1 MQINNKIE
9 MNCRIFILLVIGVSF
24 VACSKQY
31 YPQMY
36 EKAGEDELE
45 NVFVGSNDVLMAES
59 AVVEQVVD
67 TIKQIVDTVKTEV
80 EKAAAAEKIVES
92 SDKYTTDDGVEVVYA
107 YHVVVGSF
115 SSRANANNLSIE
127 LNKQGIK
134 ATVAKNQN
142 GLYRVFYY
150 STDNEPAVRL
160 VLAKARKKYPDA
172 WMLKL
177 VAR

>member
-1 MQINNKIE
+1 MKK
-9 MNCRIFILLVIGVSF
+9 ILLFASAVLMLS
-24 VACSKQY
+24 ACSKQY

-36 EKAGEDELE
+36 EKAGEDETE
-45 NVFVGSNDVLMAES
+45 NVFIASNDTLEKDTT
-59 AVVEQVVD
+59 VVEEVKQVA
-67 TIKQIVDTVKTEV
+67 DTVKAEV
-80 EKAAAAEKIVES
+80 AKPVETEKIVES
-92 SDKYTTDDGVEVVYA
+92 SDKYTTEDGAEVVYA

-115 SSRANANNLSIE
+115 SSRTNANNMSIE
-127 LNKQGIK
+127 LNKTGIK
-134 ATVAKNQN
+134 ATVAVNQN

-150 STDNEPAVRL
+150 STDNEPDVRT

>member
-1 MQINNKIE
+1 MKKLLL
-9 MNCRIFILLVIGVSF
+9 FASALLVLS
-24 VACSKQY
+24 ACSKQY

-45 NVFVGSNDVLMAES
+45 NVFIGSNDTLKLDSVK
-59 AVVEQVVD
+59 QVVD
-67 TIKQIVDTVKTEV
+67 TVKAEL
-80 EKAAAAEKIVES
+80 EKAVEAEKIVES
-92 SDKYTTDDGVEVVYA
+92 SDKYTTEDGAEVVYA

-134 ATVAKNQN
+134 ATVARNQN

-177 VAR
+177 VAK

>member
-1 MQINNKIE
+1 MKRNF
-9 MNCRIFILLVIGVSF
+9 FIALVLGASLM
-24 VACSKQY
+24 ACSKQY

-36 EKAGEDELE
+36 EKAGADEME
-45 NVFVGSNDVLMAES
+45 NVFIDTTK
-59 AVVEQVVD
+59 VEEVKQDTVKQVVD
-67 TIKQIVDTVKTEV
+67 TVKAEV
-80 EKAAAAEKIVES
+80 AKPVEAEKIVES
-92 SDKYTTDDGVEVVYA
+92 SDKYTTEDGKDVVYA

-115 SSRANANNLSIE
+115 SSRANATNLSIE
-127 LNKQGIK
+127 LNKTGVK
-134 ATVAKNQN
+134 ATVARNQN

-150 STDNEPAVRL
+150 STDNEPEVRQ

>member
-1 MQINNKIE
+1 MKRNF
-9 MNCRIFILLVIGVSF
+9 FIALVLGASLM
-24 VACSKQY
+24 ACSKQY

-36 EKAGEDELE
+36 EKAGADEME
-45 NVFVGSNDVLMAES
+45 NVFIDTTK
-59 AVVEQVVD
+59 VEEVKQDTVKQVVD
-67 TIKQIVDTVKTEV
+67 TVKAEV
-80 EKAAAAEKIVES
+80 EKAVEAEKIVES
-92 SDKYTTDDGVEVVYA
+92 SDKYTTEDGNDVVYA

-127 LNKQGIK
+127 LNKSGIK
-134 ATVAKNQN
+134 ATVARNQN

-150 STDNEPAVRL
+150 STDNEPEVRQ

>member
-1 MQINNKIE
+1 MKRNF
-9 MNCRIFILLVIGVSF
+9 FIALVLGASLM
-24 VACSKQY
+24 ACSKQY

-36 EKAGEDELE
+36 EKAGADEME
-45 NVFVGSNDVLMAES
+45 NVFIDTTK
-59 AVVEQVVD
+59 VEEVKQDTVKQVVD
-67 TIKQIVDTVKTEV
+67 TVKAEV
-80 EKAAAAEKIVES
+80 AKPVETEKIVES
-92 SDKYTTDDGVEVVYA
+92 SDKYTTEDGNDVVYA

-115 SSRANANNLSIE
+115 SSRVNATNLSIE
-127 LNKQGIK
+127 LNKSGIK
-134 ATVAKNQN
+134 ATVARNQN

-150 STDNEPAVRL
+150 STDNEPEVRQ

>member
-1 MQINNKIE
+1 M
-9 MNCRIFILLVIGVSF
+9 LGASL

-36 EKAGEDELE
+36 EKAGEDSSE
-45 NVFVGSNDVLMAES
+45 NVIIAEAEES
-59 AVVEQVVD
+59 VKSTE
-67 TIKQIVDTVKTEV
+67 DTVKVAPVV
-80 EKAAAAEKIVES
+80 EKAETTTKTDKIVES
-92 SDKYTTDDGVEVVYA
+92 SDKYTTEDGAQVVYA

-115 SSRANANNLSIE
+115 SSRTNASNLSIE
-127 LNKQGIK
+127 LNKSGVK
-134 ATVAKNQN
+134 ATVAVNQN

-150 STDNEPAVRL
+150 STDNEPDVRA

>member
-1 MQINNKIE
+1 MKRNF
-9 MNCRIFILLVIGVSF
+9 FIALMLGASLM
-24 VACSKQY
+24 ACSKQY

-36 EKAGEDELE
+36 EKAGEDEME
-45 NVFVGSNDVLMAES
+45 NVFIDS
-59 AVVEQVVD
+59 AVQEDAKQEEVKQVDEVKPVEEVKQV
-67 TIKQIVDTVKTEV
+67 VDTVKTEAEV
-80 EKAAAAEKIVES
+80 EKSEKIVES
-92 SDKYTTDDGVEVVYA
+92 SDKYTTEDGADVVYA

-115 SSRANANNLSIE
+115 SSRTNASNLSIE
-127 LNKQGIK
+127 LNKSGVK
-134 ATVAKNQN
+134 ATVARNQN

-150 STDNEPAVRL
+150 STDNEPEVRQ

>member
-1 MQINNKIE
+1 MKRNF
-9 MNCRIFILLVIGVSF
+9 FIALMLGASLM
-24 VACSKQY
+24 ACSKQY

-36 EKAGEDELE
+36 EKAGEDASE
-45 NVFVGSNDVLMAES
+45 NVIIAEPEEKS
-59 AVVEQVVD
+59 E
-67 TIKQIVDTVKTEV
+67 VDTVKVEPVAEKTETTG
-80 EKAAAAEKIVES
+80 KTEKIVES
-92 SDKYTTDDGVEVVYA
+92 TDKYTTEDGKDVVYA

-115 SSRANANNLSIE
+115 SSRANASNLSIE
-127 LNKQGIK
+127 LNKSGIK
-134 ATVAKNQN
+134 ATVARNQN

-150 STDNEPAVRL
+150 STDNEPEVRQ

>member
-1 MQINNKIE
+1 MKSKL
-9 MNCRIFILLVIGVSF
+9 FIALILGASL

-36 EKAGEDELE
+36 EKAGGDEME
-45 NVFVGSNDVLMAES
+45 NVFIDTTKVEDVKP
-59 AVVEQVVD
+59 VVD
-67 TIKQIVDTVKTEV
+67 TVKQVVDTVKTEV
-80 EKAAAAEKIVES
+80 AKPVEAEKIVES
-92 SDKYTTDDGVEVVYA
+92 SDKYTTEDGKDVVYA

-127 LNKQGIK
+127 LNKSGVK
-134 ATVAKNQN
+134 ATVARNQN

-150 STDNEPAVRL
+150 STDNEPEVRQ

-177 VAR
+177 IAR

>member
-1 MQINNKIE
+1 MKRNF
-9 MNCRIFILLVIGVSF
+9 FIALVLGASLM
-24 VACSKQY
+24 ACSKQY

-36 EKAGEDELE
+36 EKAGEDEME
-45 NVFVGSNDVLMAES
+45 NVFIDTTK
-59 AVVEQVVD
+59 VEEVKQDTVKQVVD
-67 TIKQIVDTVKTEV
+67 TVKAEV
-80 EKAAAAEKIVES
+80 AKPVEAEKIVES
-92 SDKYTTDDGVEVVYA
+92 SDKYTTEDGKDVVYA

-115 SSRANANNLSIE
+115 SSRANATNLSIE
-127 LNKQGIK
+127 LNKTGVK
-134 ATVAKNQN
+134 ATVARNQN

-150 STDNEPAVRL
+150 STDNEPDVRQ

>member
-1 MQINNKIE
+1 MKRNF
-9 MNCRIFILLVIGVSF
+9 FILLVLGASL

-36 EKAGEDELE
+36 EKAGEDSSE
-45 NVFVGSNDVLMAES
+45 NVIIAEAEES
-59 AVVEQVVD
+59 VKSTE
-67 TIKQIVDTVKTEV
+67 DTVKVAPVV
-80 EKAAAAEKIVES
+80 EKAETTTKTDKIVES
-92 SDKYTTDDGVEVVYA
+92 SDKYTTEDGAQVVYA

-115 SSRANANNLSIE
+115 SSRTNASNLSIE
-127 LNKQGIK
+127 LNKSGVK
-134 ATVAKNQN
+134 ATVAVNQN

-150 STDNEPAVRL
+150 STDNEPDVRA

>member
-1 MQINNKIE
+1 MKRNF
-9 MNCRIFILLVIGVSF
+9 FIALVLGASLM
-24 VACSKQY
+24 ACSKQY

-45 NVFVGSNDVLMAES
+45 NVFIGSNDTLKLDSVK
-59 AVVEQVVD
+59 QV
-67 TIKQIVDTVKTEV
+67 VDTVKTEV
-80 EKAAAAEKIVES
+80 EKVVEAEKIVES
-92 SDKYTTDDGVEVVYA
+92 SDKYTTEDGAEVVYA

-134 ATVAKNQN
+134 ATVARNQN

-177 VAR
+177 VAK

>member
-1 MQINNKIE
+1 M
-9 MNCRIFILLVIGVSF
+9 
-24 VACSKQY
+24 ACSKQY

-36 EKAGEDELE
+36 EKAGEDEME
-45 NVFVGSNDVLMAES
+45 NVFIDTTK
-59 AVVEQVVD
+59 VEEVKQDTVKQVVD
-67 TIKQIVDTVKTEV
+67 TVKAEV
-80 EKAAAAEKIVES
+80 AKPVEAEKIVES
-92 SDKYTTDDGVEVVYA
+92 SDKYTTEDGKDVVYA

-115 SSRANANNLSIE
+115 SSRANATNLSIE
-127 LNKQGIK
+127 LNKTGVK
-134 ATVAKNQN
+134 ATVARNQN

-150 STDNEPAVRL
+150 STDNEPEVRQ

>member
-1 MQINNKIE
+1 MKRNF
-9 MNCRIFILLVIGVSF
+9 FIALVLGASLM
-24 VACSKQY
+24 ACSKQY

-36 EKAGEDELE
+36 EKAGGDEME
-45 NVFVGSNDVLMAES
+45 NVFIDTTKVEDVKP
-59 AVVEQVVD
+59 VVDTVKQVVD
-67 TIKQIVDTVKTEV
+67 TVKAEV
-80 EKAAAAEKIVES
+80 AKPVEAEKIVES
-92 SDKYTTDDGVEVVYA
+92 SDKYTTEDGKDVVYA

-115 SSRANANNLSIE
+115 SSRANATNLSIE
-127 LNKQGIK
+127 LNKSGIK
-134 ATVAKNQN
+134 ATVARNQN

-150 STDNEPAVRL
+150 STDNEPEVRQ

>member
-1 MQINNKIE
+1 MKK
-9 MNCRIFILLVIGVSF
+9 LLLFASALLMLS
-24 VACSKQY
+24 ACSKQY

-45 NVFVGSNDVLMAES
+45 NVFIGSNDTLKLDS
-59 AVVEQVVD
+59 AAVEQVVD
-67 TIKQIVDTVKTEV
+67 TIKQVVDTVKAEV
-80 EKAAAAEKIVES
+80 EKAVEAEKIVES
-92 SDKYTTDDGVEVVYA
+92 SDKYTTEDGAEVVYA

-177 VAR
+177 VAK

>member
-1 MQINNKIE
+1 MKRNF
-9 MNCRIFILLVIGVSF
+9 FIALVLGASLM
-24 VACSKQY
+24 ACSKQY

-36 EKAGEDELE
+36 EKAGGDEME
-45 NVFVGSNDVLMAES
+45 NVFIDTTKVEDVKP
-59 AVVEQVVD
+59 VVDTVKQVVD
-67 TIKQIVDTVKTEV
+67 TVKAEV
-80 EKAAAAEKIVES
+80 VKPVETEKIVES
-92 SDKYTTDDGVEVVYA
+92 SDKYTTEDGKDVVYA

-115 SSRANANNLSIE
+115 SSRANATNLSIE
-127 LNKQGIK
+127 LNKSGIK
-134 ATVAKNQN
+134 ATVARNQN

-150 STDNEPAVRL
+150 STDNEPEVRQ

>member
-1 MQINNKIE
+1 MKRNV
-9 MNCRIFILLVIGVSF
+9 FIALVLGASLM
-24 VACSKQY
+24 ACSKQY

-36 EKAGEDELE
+36 EKAGGDEME
-45 NVFVGSNDVLMAES
+45 NVFIDTTK
-59 AVVEQVVD
+59 VEEVKQDTVKQVVD
-67 TIKQIVDTVKTEV
+67 TVKAEV
-80 EKAAAAEKIVES
+80 AKEEKIVES
-92 SDKYTTDDGVEVVYA
+92 SDKYTTEDGKDVVYA

-115 SSRANANNLSIE
+115 SSRANATNLSIE
-127 LNKQGIK
+127 LNKTGVK
-134 ATVAKNQN
+134 ATVARNQN

-150 STDNEPAVRL
+150 STDNEPEVRQ

>member
-1 MQINNKIE
+1 MNKLLL
-9 MNCRIFILLVIGVSF
+9 FASALLVLS
-24 VACSKQY
+24 ACSKQY

-45 NVFVGSNDVLMAES
+45 NVFIGSNDTLKLDSVK
-59 AVVEQVVD
+59 QVVD
-67 TIKQIVDTVKTEV
+67 TVKAEV
-80 EKAAAAEKIVES
+80 EKAVEAEKIVES
-92 SDKYTTDDGVEVVYA
+92 SDKYTTEDGAEVVYA

-134 ATVAKNQN
+134 ATVARNQN

-177 VAR
+177 VAK

>member
-1 MQINNKIE
+1 MKRNF
-9 MNCRIFILLVIGVSF
+9 FIALVLGASLM
-24 VACSKQY
+24 ACSKQY

-36 EKAGEDELE
+36 EKAGEDEME
-45 NVFVGSNDVLMAES
+45 NVFIDTTK
-59 AVVEQVVD
+59 VEEVKQDTVKQVVD
-67 TIKQIVDTVKTEV
+67 TVKAEV
-80 EKAAAAEKIVES
+80 AKPVETEKIVES
-92 SDKYTTDDGVEVVYA
+92 SDKYTTEDGKDVVYA

-115 SSRANANNLSIE
+115 SSRANATNLSIE
-127 LNKQGIK
+127 LNKTGVK
-134 ATVAKNQN
+134 ATVGRNEN

-150 STDNEPAVRL
+150 STDNEPEVRQ

>member
-1 MQINNKIE
+1 M
-9 MNCRIFILLVIGVSF
+9 
-24 VACSKQY
+24 ACSKQY

-36 EKAGEDELE
+36 EKAGEDEME
-45 NVFVGSNDVLMAES
+45 NVFIDTIK
-59 AVVEQVVD
+59 VEEVKQDTVKQVVD
-67 TIKQIVDTVKTEV
+67 TVKAEV
-80 EKAAAAEKIVES
+80 AKPVEAEKIVES
-92 SDKYTTDDGVEVVYA
+92 SDKYTTEDGKDVVYA

-115 SSRANANNLSIE
+115 SSRANATNLSIE
-127 LNKQGIK
+127 LNKTGVK
-134 ATVAKNQN
+134 ATVARNQN

-150 STDNEPAVRL
+150 STDNEPEVRQ

>member
-1 MQINNKIE
+1 MKRNF
-9 MNCRIFILLVIGVSF
+9 FIALVLGASLM
-24 VACSKQY
+24 ACSKQY

-36 EKAGEDELE
+36 EKAGADEME
-45 NVFVGSNDVLMAES
+45 NVFIDTTK
-59 AVVEQVVD
+59 VEEV
-67 TIKQIVDTVKTEV
+67 KQDTVKQVIDTVKAEV
-80 EKAAAAEKIVES
+80 AKPVETEKIVES
-92 SDKYTTDDGVEVVYA
+92 SDKYTTEDGAEVVYA

-134 ATVAKNQN
+134 ATVARNQN

>member
-1 MQINNKIE
+1 MKRNF
-9 MNCRIFILLVIGVSF
+9 FIALVLGASLM
-24 VACSKQY
+24 ACSKQY

-36 EKAGEDELE
+36 EKAGGDEME
-45 NVFVGSNDVLMAES
+45 NVFIDTTKVEDVKP
-59 AVVEQVVD
+59 VVDTVKQVVD
-67 TIKQIVDTVKTEV
+67 TVKAEV
-80 EKAAAAEKIVES
+80 AKPVETEKIVES
-92 SDKYTTDDGVEVVYA
+92 SDKYTTEDGKDVVYA

-115 SSRANANNLSIE
+115 SSRVNATNLSIE
-127 LNKQGIK
+127 LNKSGIK
-134 ATVAKNQN
+134 ATVARNQN

-150 STDNEPAVRL
+150 STDNEPEVRQ

>member
-1 MQINNKIE
+1 MKRNF
-9 MNCRIFILLVIGVSF
+9 FIALMLGASLM
-24 VACSKQY
+24 ACSKQY

-36 EKAGEDELE
+36 EKAGEDEME
-45 NVFVGSNDVLMAES
+45 NVFIDS
-59 AVVEQVVD
+59 AVQEDAKQEDVKQEE
-67 TIKQIVDTVKTEV
+67 IKQAEEIKQVVDTVKTEAEV
-80 EKAAAAEKIVES
+80 EKSEKIVES
-92 SDKYTTDDGVEVVYA
+92 SDKYTTEDGADVVYA

-115 SSRANANNLSIE
+115 SSRTNASNLSIE
-127 LNKQGIK
+127 LNKSGVK
-134 ATVAKNQN
+134 ATVARNQN

-150 STDNEPAVRL
+150 STDNEPEVRQ

>member
-1 MQINNKIE
+1 MKK
-9 MNCRIFILLVIGVSF
+9 LLLFASTLLMLS
-24 VACSKQY
+24 ACSKQY

-36 EKAGEDELE
+36 EKAGEDEME
-45 NVFVGSNDVLMAES
+45 NVFIDSSKN
-59 AVVEQVVD
+59 VEEVKQV
-67 TIKQIVDTVKTEV
+67 VDTVKTEV
-80 EKAAAAEKIVES
+80 ENATEKEKIVES
-92 SDKYTTDDGVEVVYA
+92 SDKYTTEDGAEVIYA

-134 ATVAKNQN
+134 ATVARNQN

-177 VAR
+177 VAK

>member
-1 MQINNKIE
+1 MKK
-9 MNCRIFILLVIGVSF
+9 LLLFASALLMLS
-24 VACSKQY
+24 ACSKQY

-36 EKAGEDELE
+36 EKAGEDEMK
-45 NVFVGSNDVLMAES
+45 NVFIDSS
-59 AVVEQVVD
+59 AVKQVVD
-67 TIKQIVDTVKTEV
+67 TVKAEV
-80 EKAAAAEKIVES
+80 EKAVETEKIVES
-92 SDKYTTDDGVEVVYA
+92 SDKYTTEDGVEVVYA

-127 LNKQGIK
+127 LNKSGIK
-134 ATVAKNQN
+134 ATVARNQN

-150 STDNEPAVRL
+150 STDNEPEVRQ

>member
-1 MQINNKIE
+1 MKRNF
-9 MNCRIFILLVIGVSF
+9 FIALVLGASLM
-24 VACSKQY
+24 ACSKQY

-45 NVFVGSNDVLMAES
+45 NVFIDTTK
-59 AVVEQVVD
+59 VEEVKQVVD
-67 TIKQIVDTVKTEV
+67 TVKQVVDTVKAEV
-80 EKAAAAEKIVES
+80 EQAVEKEKIVES
-92 SDKYTTDDGVEVVYA
+92 SDKYTTEDGKDVVYA

-127 LNKQGIK
+127 LNKSGIK
-134 ATVAKNQN
+134 ATVARNQN

>member
-1 MQINNKIE
+1 MKRNF
-9 MNCRIFILLVIGVSF
+9 FILLVLGASL

-36 EKAGEDELE
+36 EKAGEDSSE
-45 NVFVGSNDVLMAES
+45 NVIISEAEES
-59 AVVEQVVD
+59 VKSTE
-67 TIKQIVDTVKTEV
+67 DTVKVAPVAEKTETTS
-80 EKAAAAEKIVES
+80 KTDKIVES
-92 SDKYTTDDGVEVVYA
+92 SDKYTTEDGAQVVYA

-115 SSRANANNLSIE
+115 SSRTNASNLSIE
-127 LNKQGIK
+127 LNKSGVK
-134 ATVAKNQN
+134 ATVAVNQN

-150 STDNEPAVRL
+150 STDNEPDVRA

>member
-1 MQINNKIE
+1 MKRNF
-9 MNCRIFILLVIGVSF
+9 FILLVLGASL

-36 EKAGEDELE
+36 EKAGEDSSE
-45 NVFVGSNDVLMAES
+45 NVIISEAEES
-59 AVVEQVVD
+59 VKSTE
-67 TIKQIVDTVKTEV
+67 DTVKVEPVAEKTETTS
-80 EKAAAAEKIVES
+80 KTDKIVES
-92 SDKYTTDDGVEVVYA
+92 SDKYTTEDGAQVVYA

-115 SSRANANNLSIE
+115 SSRTNASNLSIE
-127 LNKQGIK
+127 LNKSGVK
-134 ATVAKNQN
+134 ATVAVNQN

-150 STDNEPAVRL
+150 STDNEPDVRA

>member
-1 MQINNKIE
+1 MKRNF
-9 MNCRIFILLVIGVSF
+9 FIALVLGASLM
-24 VACSKQY
+24 ACSKQY

-36 EKAGEDELE
+36 EKAGGDEME
-45 NVFVGSNDVLMAES
+45 NVFIDTTKVEDVKP
-59 AVVEQVVD
+59 VVDTVNQVVD
-67 TIKQIVDTVKTEV
+67 TVKAEV
-80 EKAAAAEKIVES
+80 AKPVEAEKIVES
-92 SDKYTTDDGVEVVYA
+92 SDKYTTEDGKDVVYA

-115 SSRANANNLSIE
+115 SSRANATNLSIE
-127 LNKQGIK
+127 LNKTGVK
-134 ATVAKNQN
+134 ATVARNQN

-150 STDNEPAVRL
+150 STDNEPEVRQ

>member
-1 MQINNKIE
+1 MKKNF
-9 MNCRIFILLVIGVSF
+9 FILLMLGASL

-36 EKAGEDELE
+36 EKAGEDSSE
-45 NVFVGSNDVLMAES
+45 NVIISEAETTTKND
-59 AVVEQVVD
+59 
-67 TIKQIVDTVKTEV
+67 
-80 EKAAAAEKIVES
+80 KIVES
-92 SDKYTTDDGVEVVYA
+92 SDKYTTEDGAQVVYA

-115 SSRANANNLSIE
+115 SSRTNASNLSIE
-127 LNKQGIK
+127 LNKSGVK
-134 ATVAKNQN
+134 ATVAVNQN

-150 STDNEPAVRL
+150 STDNEPDVRA

>member
-1 MQINNKIE
+1 MKRNF
-9 MNCRIFILLVIGVSF
+9 FIALVLGASLM
-24 VACSKQY
+24 ACSKQY

-36 EKAGEDELE
+36 EKAGADELE
-45 NVFVGSNDVLMAES
+45 NVFIGSNDTLKLDS
-59 AVVEQVVD
+59 AAVEQVVD
-67 TIKQIVDTVKTEV
+67 TVDSVKQVVDTVKTEV
-80 EKAAAAEKIVES
+80 AKPVEAEKIVES
-92 SDKYTTDDGVEVVYA
+92 SDKYTTEDGAEVVYA

-134 ATVAKNQN
+134 ATVARNQN

-177 VAR
+177 VAK

>member
-1 MQINNKIE
+1 MKKLLL
-9 MNCRIFILLVIGVSF
+9 FASALLVLS
-24 VACSKQY
+24 ACSKQY

-36 EKAGEDELE
+36 EKAGADEME
-45 NVFVGSNDVLMAES
+45 NVFIDTTKVEDVKP
-59 AVVEQVVD
+59 VVDTVKQVVD
-67 TIKQIVDTVKTEV
+67 TIKTEV
-80 EKAAAAEKIVES
+80 AKPVEAEKIVES
-92 SDKYTTDDGVEVVYA
+92 SDKYTTEDGKDVVYA

-127 LNKQGIK
+127 LNKSGVK
-134 ATVAKNQN
+134 ATVARNQN

-150 STDNEPAVRL
+150 STDNEPEVRQ

-177 VAR
+177 VAK

>member
-1 MQINNKIE
+1 MKRNF
-9 MNCRIFILLVIGVSF
+9 FIALVLGASL

-36 EKAGEDELE
+36 EKAGGDEME
-45 NVFVGSNDVLMAES
+45 NVFIDTTK
-59 AVVEQVVD
+59 VEEVKQDTVKQVVD
-67 TIKQIVDTVKTEV
+67 TVKAEV
-80 EKAAAAEKIVES
+80 AKPVEAEKIVES
-92 SDKYTTDDGVEVVYA
+92 SDKYTTEDGKDVVYA

-115 SSRANANNLSIE
+115 SSRVNATNLSIE
-127 LNKQGIK
+127 LNKSGIK
-134 ATVAKNQN
+134 ATVARNQN

-150 STDNEPAVRL
+150 STDNEPEVRQ

-177 VAR
+177 VAK

>member
-1 MQINNKIE
+1 MKRNF
-9 MNCRIFILLVIGVSF
+9 FIALVLGASL

-36 EKAGEDELE
+36 EKAGGDEME
-45 NVFVGSNDVLMAES
+45 NVFIDTTKVEDVKP
-59 AVVEQVVD
+59 VVD
-67 TIKQIVDTVKTEV
+67 TVKQVVDTVKTEV
-80 EKAAAAEKIVES
+80 AKPVEAEKIVES
-92 SDKYTTDDGVEVVYA
+92 SDKYTTEDGKDVVYA

-115 SSRANANNLSIE
+115 SSRANATNLSIE
-127 LNKQGIK
+127 LNKTGVK
-134 ATVAKNQN
+134 ATVARNQN

-150 STDNEPAVRL
+150 STDNEPEVRQ

>member
-1 MQINNKIE
+1 MKSKL
-9 MNCRIFILLVIGVSF
+9 FIALILGASL

-36 EKAGEDELE
+36 EKAGGDEME
-45 NVFVGSNDVLMAES
+45 NVFIDTTK
-59 AVVEQVVD
+59 VEEVKQDTVKQVVD
-67 TIKQIVDTVKTEV
+67 TVKAEV
-80 EKAAAAEKIVES
+80 AKPVEAEKIVES
-92 SDKYTTDDGVEVVYA
+92 SDKYTTEDGKDVVYA

-115 SSRANANNLSIE
+115 SSRANATNLSIE
-127 LNKQGIK
+127 LNKSGIK
-134 ATVAKNQN
+134 ATVARNQN

-150 STDNEPAVRL
+150 STDNEPEVRQ

-177 VAR
+177 VAK

>member
-1 MQINNKIE
+1 M
-9 MNCRIFILLVIGVSF
+9 LGASL

-36 EKAGEDELE
+36 EKAGEDASE
-45 NVFVGSNDVLMAES
+45 NVIIAEPEEES
-59 AVVEQVVD
+59 V
-67 TIKQIVDTVKTEV
+67 VDTVKV
-80 EKAAAAEKIVES
+80 EPVAEKTETTGKTEKMVES
-92 SDKYTTDDGVEVVYA
+92 TDKYTTEDGADVVYA

-115 SSRANANNLSIE
+115 SSRTNASNLSIE
-127 LNKQGIK
+127 LNKSGVK
-134 ATVAKNQN
+134 ATVARNQN

-150 STDNEPAVRL
+150 STDNEPEVRQM
-160 VLAKARKKYPDA
+160 LAKARKKYPDA

>member
-1 MQINNKIE
+1 MKRNF
-9 MNCRIFILLVIGVSF
+9 FIALVLGASLM
-24 VACSKQY
+24 ACSKQY

-36 EKAGEDELE
+36 EKAGADEME
-45 NVFVGSNDVLMAES
+45 NVFIDTTK
-59 AVVEQVVD
+59 VEEVKQDTVKQVVD
-67 TIKQIVDTVKTEV
+67 TVKAEV
-80 EKAAAAEKIVES
+80 AKPVETEKIVES
-92 SDKYTTDDGVEVVYA
+92 SDKYTTEDGKDVVYA

-115 SSRANANNLSIE
+115 SSRANATNLSIE
-127 LNKQGIK
+127 LNKSGIK
-134 ATVAKNQN
+134 ATVARNQN

-150 STDNEPAVRL
+150 STDNEPEVRQ